1 MAVQVHHVI
10 DGPADGVPVVLS
22 GSLGSTLAMWEP
34 QVAPLTEAGYR
45 VIRYDHRGHG
55 RSPVP
60 EGPYELADLGVDVLA
75 LLDELGVE
83 KAHFAGLS
91 LGGMTGMWL
100 GAHAPERL
108 SSLVLCC
115 TSAKLGPPEMWA
127 DRIRAVRESGT
138 ESLASAVVGRWVTP
152 AFDPERRAELERM
165 VASTP
170 DEGYAGCCAAIEVM
184 DLTGEL
190 AGITVPTLVISAT
203 EDPSTPPPHGKAIAE
218 AIPGARYAEVR
229 GAAHLGNVERPD
241 EFSEL
246 ILARLA
252 AR

>member
-1 MAVQVHHVI
+1 MVSVAYVI
-10 DGPADGVPVVLS
+10 DGPPDGVPVVLS
-22 GSLGSTLAMWEP
+22 GSLGSSLAMWEP
-34 QVAPLTEAGYR
+34 QVRPLTEAGYR

-55 RSPVP
+55 GSPVP
-60 EGPYELADLGVDVLA
+60 DGPYDLADLGGDVVA
-75 LLDELGVE
+75 LLDRLGIE

-100 GAHAPERL
+100 GAHEPERL
-108 SSLVLCC
+108 LSLVLCC
-115 TSAKLGPPEMWA
+115 TSAKLGPPEMWS
-127 DRIRAVRESGT
+127 DRIRAVREGGT
-138 ESLASAVVGRWVTP
+138 ESLATAVVDRWVTSAFP
-152 AFDPERRAELERM
+152 AERRGELEEM
-165 VASTP
+165 VASTS

-184 DLTGEL
+184 DLTGDL
-190 AGITVPTLVISAT
+190 PGITTPTLVISTT
-203 EDPSTPPPHGKAIAE
+203 EDAATPPPHGKAIAE
-218 AIPGARYAEVR
+218 AIPGARFAEVG

>member
-1 MAVQVHHVI
+1 MPVHYVV
-10 DGPADGVPVVLS
+10 DGPEDGVPVVLS
-22 GSLGSTLAMWEP
+22 GSLGSALAMWEP
-34 QVAPLTEAGYR
+34 QVRPLTEAGYR

-55 RSPVP
+55 GSPVP
-60 EGPYELADLGVDVLA
+60 DGPYDLADLGGDVLA
-75 LLDELGVE
+75 LLDRLGVG

-108 SSLVLCC
+108 LSLVLCC

-127 DRIRAVRESGT
+127 DRIRAVREGGT
-138 ESLASAVVGRWVTP
+138 GSLASAVVGRWVTP
-152 AFDPERRAELERM
+152 AFDAGRRAELEEM
-165 VASTP
+165 VASTS

-184 DLTGEL
+184 NLTGEL
-190 AGITVPTLVISAT
+190 AQIPVPTLVIST
-203 EDPSTPPPHGKAIAE
+203 SEDAATPPPHGKAIAE
-218 AIPGARYAEVR
+218 AIPGARFAEVG

-241 EFSEL
+241 EFSDL

>member
-1 MAVQVHHVI
+1 MTVEVHHVI
-10 DGPADGVPVVLS
+10 DGPATGEAVVLS

-34 QVAPLTEAGYR
+34 QVRPLTEAGYR

-55 RSPVP
+55 GSPAP
-60 EGPYELADLGVDVLA
+60 EGPYRIADLGGDVLA
-75 LLDELGVE
+75 LLDRLEVE

-91 LGGMTGMWL
+91 LGGMVGMWL
-100 GAHAPERL
+100 GAHASDRL
-108 SSLVLCC
+108 LSLVLCC

-127 DRIRAVRESGT
+127 DRIRAVRAGGT
-138 ESLASAVVGRWVTP
+138 ESLASSVVDRWVTP
-152 AFDPERRAELERM
+152 AFPAERRAELERM
-165 VASTP
+165 VASTS

-190 AGITVPTLVISAT
+190 AAITVPTLVIST
-203 EDPSTPPPHGKAIAE
+203 SEDPATLPPHGRAIAD
-218 AIPGARYAEVR
+218 AVPDARFAEVQ
-229 GAAHLGNVERPD
+229 GAAHLGNVERPG